1 VGRELT
7 DDESEFDQPGYRKFA
22 TVNEWIRRGMMR
34 QLHVYRVTDAELND
48 TVHERIGDPTFTRLR
63 ANRIKLGYRRYELYG
78 RNAAYNAIGSAIERL
93 REYQTSG
100 NLELLVD
107 AANLVEVEWNNR
119 SVNPGARLVS
129 SDDGEHVTESD

>member
-1 VGRELT
+1 MT
-7 DDESEFDQPGYRKFA
+7 DDEFDPPGYRKFA

-34 QLHVYRVTDAELND
+34 RLNVYRVSDTELND
-48 TVHERIGDPTFTRLR
+48 TVQERIGDPTFTRLR
-63 ANRIKLGYRRYELYG
+63 TNRIKMGYLRYELYG
-78 RNAAYNAIGSAIERL
+78 RNAVYAAIDGAIKRL
-93 REYQTSG
+93 LEYQSSG

-129 SDDGEHVTESD
+129 GDDGEHVTEGAL

>member
-1 VGRELT
+1 MT
-7 DDESEFDQPGYRKFA
+7 DDESEFDPPGYRKFA

-34 QLHVYRVTDAELND
+34 RLDVYRVSDAELND
-48 TVHERIGDPTFTRLR
+48 TVTERIGDPTFTRLR
-63 ANRIKLGYRRYELYG
+63 ANRIKMGYRRYELYG
-78 RNAAYNAIGSAIERL
+78 RNAAYAAIDGAIKRL
-93 REYQTSG
+93 QEYRSSG

-129 SDDGEHVTESD
+129 GDDGEHVTEVER